1 MKLFHIWM
9 LGIMQTCICL
19 NVGDTNLQIL
29 TFGRNYLTKLLFDL
43 ILPCFNELKIIKD
56 SLPLGVSLLAV
67 SKGHHQESIR
77 KLSGYGQL
85 DFGES
90 RLQEAIPKKN
100 DLSDLNQLRWHFV
113 GTLQKNK
120 VRGVIKEFDFI
131 HSVDSLPLIERI
143 SRISQEEQKNP
154 KIFLQVKFRDDP
166 KKGGFLKQ
174 DLLESWSKIVSLK
187 NINLMGLM
195 TISPIVLNSYQ
206 RKDLF
211 SECRS
216 LANHLGLKDC
226 SMGMSNDWQEAIE
239 GGATWIRLGSLLF
252 GKR

>member
-1 MKLFHIWM
+1 M
-9 LGIMQTCICL
+9 TP
-19 NVGDTNLQIL
+19 
-29 TFGRNYLTKLLFDL
+29 FDL
-43 ILPCFNELKIIKD
+43 ILIGSNEFKIIKD

-77 KLSGYGQL
+77 KLSGFGQL

-90 RLQEAIPKKN
+90 RLQEAIPKKI
-100 DLSDLNQLRWHFV
+100 DLHDLKQLRWHFV
-113 GTLQKNK
+113 GKLQKNK

-131 HSVDSLPLIERI
+131 HSVDSLSLLERI
-143 SRISQEEQKNP
+143 SRISQEEQKTPN
-154 KIFLQVKFRDDP
+154 IFFQVKFRDDSN
-166 KKGGFLKQ
+166 KGGFLKK
-174 DLLESWSKIVSLK
+174 DLLNNWPKIISLN
-187 NINLMGLM
+187 NINLIGLM
-195 TISPIVLNSYQ
+195 TIPPIDLNSYQ

-211 SECRS
+211 CECRNF
-216 LANHLGLKDC
+216 ANQLGLKDC